1 MSTGLPDRIEGIIL
15 DMDGVLWRADQPLLD
30 MPRFFSGLKE
40 LGIPVVFATNNGTR
54 SISQYVQRLAGFG
67 VQVEPWQVVNS
78 AIAIADYLSKQYP
91 HGGPVF
97 VVAEMGVI
105 EALAEKGFYLAEKG
119 EEPLAVV
126 AGMDRAMSYDKLAK
140 AALLIRN
147 GVPFI
152 GTNPDLTFPTPDGLV
167 PGAGAT
173 LMYLES
179 ATSVHPVI
187 IGKPEPYLYEFAIE
201 RLGTRPKE
209 TLAVGDRLET
219 DILGGQRIGCP
230 TALVLS
236 GVTSAAEAENWL
248 PQPNLVLPNLTDLLP
263 ALARVKFAN
272 HGSSQGA

>member
-1 MSTGLPDRIEGIIL
+1 MSTGIPDNIKGMIL

-30 MPRFFSGLKE
+30 MPRFFSELKA

-54 SISQYVQRLAGFG
+54 SVTQYVHRLAGFG

-78 AIAIADYLSKQYP
+78 AIATADYLSKQHP
-91 HGGPVF
+91 QGGPVF
-97 VVAEMGVI
+97 VVAEVGVI
-105 EALAEKGFYLAEKG
+105 EALADRGFYLAAKG

-140 AALLIRN
+140 AALLIRG

-173 LMYLES
+173 LNYLES

-187 IGKPEPYLYEFAIE
+187 IGKPEPYLYHFSIE
-201 RLGTRPKE
+201 RLGTKPEE

-230 TALVLS
+230 TVLVLS
-236 GVTSAAEAENWL
+236 GVTSAAEAKAWQ
-248 PQPNLVLPNLTDLLP
+248 PQPNLVLPNLADLLP
-263 ALARVKFAN
+263 VLAAQRAPAKTGKN
-272 HGSSQGA
+272 L